1 MSRTFNEGSGT
12 KTVTFTEAE
21 QNSFY
26 SFLSTRNSASYR
38 ISVDTYSSGG
48 SYMETKSQYGTIYV
62 GAANP
67 QFENFEYSDINHTL
81 LELTGSDQ
89 IFIKNH
95 SQALITITPENKA
108 VAVKEAVMS
117 KYRTVIGNQQS
128 ETWYHEDENS
138 MMVVNEMNNKTIN
151 VYAID
156 SRGNSKLVQKT
167 IPDEN
172 YIEYKSIN
180 VKNGKAIRANGGIG
194 TAVTLEFNGEV
205 FEGNFGAKE
214 NSIVHCE
221 YRYREIGTDNYTL
234 GETDIT
240 PTQITNGTYSNSVQ
254 IKGDLGAQGFD
265 NGKSYEI
272 WIMINDEL
280 TIANYY
286 VTLGAGKPLVAH
298 HKNGV
303 AFGALYDESYGGLI
317 QFNGSNPM
325 PNDMI
330 QGTVARQYV
339 STSSSWEIKNLGT
352 LTQSVKKGNK
362 LSIVNGKIKVGAGVK
377 KLLAAGTLTGFNSN
391 QSNGDFNFFLMRNG
405 SAFATLYF
413 NGSQHGWRP
422 RFYFYNSSKCFRRR

>member
-21 QNSFY
+21 QKSFY

-108 VAVKEAVMS
+108 VAVKEAVMN

-272 WIMINDEL
+272 LIMINDEL

-330 QGTVARQYV
+330 EANVARQYV
-339 STSSSWEIKNLGT
+339 TTSSSWEVKSLGT
-352 LTQSVKKGNK
+352 LTQSIKKGKK
-362 LSIVNGKIKVGAGVK
+362 LSIVNGKIKVGKNVK
-377 KLLAAGTLTGFNSN
+377 TLLVSGTLTGFNSN
-391 QSNGDFNFFLMRNG
+391 QSNGDFNFLLIKNG
-405 SAFATLYF
+405 AAFGTIYF

-422 RFYFYNSSKCFRRR
+422 RFYCSKCSKCC